1 MKMSESERMA
11 PEGLA
16 TGKNGVKL
24 VGMVVVLLVAV
35 LLTGCA
41 TETAVITVPPTCQQA
56 LGERY
61 HDLTDY
67 EIARLLEEAGDEDCR
82 SCLAD
87 CWIPLM
93 RRCLDDGRDL
103 PHTEIVKAV
112 KVFNQQQYRKYFDL
126 AVYRY
131 FYDLSRG
138 VGTYRPVDRKL
149 LHSYCAMLI
158 HNSKSRGDRRLAQA
172 MELCQRLDPQ
182 LYDKMFR

>member
-1 MKMSESERMA
+1 MKTTSTMRWYHQLKLTGA
-11 PEGLA
+11 ALFLLLGL
-16 TGKNGVKL
+16 V
-24 VGMVVVLLVAV
+24 
-35 LLTGCA
+35 LTGCA
-41 TETAVITVPPTCQQA
+41 TQTAMITVPPTCAQA
-56 LGERY
+56 VGERY

-67 EIARLLEEAGDEDCR
+67 EIARLLGQAADEDCR
-82 SCLAD
+82 SCLVD

-93 RRCLDDGRDL
+93 QRCLDDGRDL
-103 PHTEIVKAV
+103 PHEEIVKAV

-138 VGTYRPVDRKL
+138 IGSYRSVDRKL
-149 LHSYCAMLI
+149 LHNYCAMLV
-158 HNSKSRGDRRLAQA
+158 HNAKTRSNPRLAQA

>member
-1 MKMSESERMA
+1 MKNRQASQGYHQLRLA
-11 PEGLA
+11 GAALALLLGL
-16 TGKNGVKL
+16 
-24 VGMVVVLLVAV
+24 

-41 TETAVITVPPTCQQA
+41 TDTAVITVPPTCQQA
-56 LGERY
+56 LGGRY

-67 EIARLLEEAGDEDCR
+67 EIARLLEEASVEDCR
-82 SCLAD
+82 SCLGD

-93 RRCLDDGRDL
+93 QRCLADGRDL
-103 PHTEIVKAV
+103 PHSEIVKAV

-138 VGTYRPVDRKL
+138 IGDYRPVDRKL
-149 LHSYCAMLI
+149 LHNYCAVLV
-158 HNSKSRGDRRLAQA
+158 HNSKSRTDPRLAQA